1 MLTSFST
8 SQLNKF
14 NINFITATI
23 SNLNNLWESSTR
35 YTMSSHCT
43 TVSDGVFDLPMASKY
58 YKCCG

>member
-23 SNLNNLWESSTR
+23 SKLNNLWESR
-35 YTMSSHCT
+35 NSHEHQASRAYYNIVTGNT
-43 TVSDGVFDLPMASKY
+43 TVNNE
-58 YKCCG
+58 